1 MSNVDFV
8 ERPGSV
14 KFVTVMMYVAAASY
28 AVGIYINLLL
38 LMRSDQGQLFFDSP
52 VSDWYWIIG
61 ALLDF
66 ILVVAFIWIA
76 RMAWRGDYSAGVL
89 ITLLLRSTS
98 CSACS
103 GLGRG
108 MAGSPW
114 PCRSRCWRRTCRTQ
128 RSSGTDS
135 RCHVLLAEGWPG
147 LIPSRARARFRRGG

>member
-14 KFVTVMMYVAAASY
+14 KFVTVMMYLAAASY

-89 ITLLLRSTS
+89 ITLLASVNIVFSLFRLGQGYGWITLALSIAVLAANMSNSTQQWYRQS
-98 CSACS
+98 
-103 GLGRG
+103 L
-108 MAGSPW
+108 
-114 PCRSRCWRRTCRTQ
+114 SRLV
-128 RSSGTDS
+128 G
-135 RCHVLLAEGWPG
+135 
-147 LIPSRARARFRRGG
+147 